1 MAPPAANLVILIL
14 SIFGFIA
21 LIGWFF
27 QQSIHNFIQALL
39 AYRRP
44 EAQPQS
50 SLQDAEGAESL

>member
-27 QQSIHNFIQALL
+27 QNSIHKFIQALL

-44 EAQPQS
+44 EAQPQH
-50 SLQDAEGAESL
+50 DAEGAESL

>member
-14 SIFGFIA
+14 SIFCVIA

-27 QQSIHNFIQALL
+27 QQSIHKFIQALL

-50 SLQDAEGAESL
+50 SLQDAGGAESL